1 MFSRGRFLASI
12 FLLSCFGF
20 TSSLLAQ
27 TAQITGEV
35 SDPSGAVIRGA
46 VLAIVNQQTGDAIRT
61 KTNSGGIYTAPAI
74 RPGHYSVTLSAPGFA
89 TEVVRDLSVE
99 VAAKLSLNY
108 VLHPGKVAETI
119 TVDGSGIS
127 LNTTDASVST
137 VIDRQFVA
145 NIPLNGRSFQSLLTL
160 VPGVTVVPSPFG
172 QGESGEIAVNGQRTE
187 ANNFFIDGVSANT
200 GQANG
205 YGGSPVW
212 GAGFSGATP
221 AETALGTTQSLVS
234 VDALQEF
241 RATTSTYSAEYGRTP
256 GGQFSINTRSGT
268 NQWHGSAFDYLRNG
282 AMDANDWFNNT
293 YGIAR
298 PAMHQNDFG
307 GTLGGPVFLP
317 KLYDGR
323 DKTFF
328 FFSYEGLRVQS
339 PVAAQTYDVPTL
351 AVRQNASPGFRQV
364 LDAFPLPSANGND
377 FGDGLATFI
386 GGYSNPG
393 SIDSSSLRVDH
404 TFNDRFNIFGRMYY
418 TPSSLGGR
426 YADNPSILTPVS
438 SKVKGVTLGATNLLS
453 NRMSNDLRFNLTA
466 NDQEASYSLSNYGG
480 AIPLDIGGL
489 PGMSNKDWFVFTL
502 FYENIAHVAYEP
514 QSNRQR
520 QINVTDSLTTTFGRH
535 NLKFGVDYRRLVTS
549 QTLPHLY
556 QFGYVLDETGLVT
569 EDVSSSGTFYLL
581 PVKPVYQNLS
591 LYALDE
597 WKVGPRLSLSLGLRW
612 DLNPAPKDANGNN
625 PYGITAADL
634 ATMQLAP
641 KNSDLW
647 QTRYTNFAPRVG
659 LAYQAHQ
666 GAGHE
671 TVLRAGAGLFY
682 DTGSATGSYGYN
694 GPGFS
699 SNVFAEGAF
708 PLTAAQLSSAPA
720 PVVTTPYE
728 NTVMASDPHLRSPY
742 TVQWNAAVEQTLG
755 EKQSLTLNYVA
766 SAGRRLTIQRVYEPQ
781 NDGNAAFSNGYGIY
795 LTTNGA
801 TSNYDALQASFQ
813 RRLSRGVQALLSYT
827 WSHAIDDDSSN
838 FYVYEQLRADSD
850 YDIRNNFQGAVTYDV
865 PSRIENKVGGAIL
878 NHWATDLRVSARSA
892 VPLDV
897 IGATGIDL
905 KTGAQETFHPN
916 RIPGVALYL
925 NQADAPGGRV
935 VNCEAFIANC
945 DPANLPASEGNAGRN
960 IARGFEAVQADT
972 AIRREFPIRESLG
985 LTFRAEAFNV
995 FNHAIFGNIYNQLT
1009 APSTFGY
1016 AYNMQRSQLG
1026 GLNGLYQ
1033 VGGPRSLQVSLK
1045 LHF

>member
-1 MFSRGRFLASI
+1 MLCCRRFLASI
-12 FLLSCFGF
+12 FLLTSFGV
-20 TSSLLAQ
+20 TSSLIAQ
-27 TAQITGEV
+27 TAQITGQV
-35 SDPSGAVIRGA
+35 SDPSAAVIRGA
-46 VLAIVNQQTGDAIRT
+46 VLEIVNQQTSETIRT
-61 KTNSGGIYTAPAI
+61 KTNRGGIYTALAV
-74 RPGHYSVTLSAPGFA
+74 RPGYYSVAVSAPGFA

-108 VLHPGKVAETI
+108 VLHPGSVAETV

-145 NIPLNGRSFQSLLTL
+145 NMPLNGRSFQSLLTL

-187 ANNFFIDGVSANT
+187 ANNFMIDGVSANT

-241 RATTSTYSAEYGRTP
+241 RATTSTYSAEFGRTP

-307 GTLGGPVFLP
+307 GTFGGRVFIP
-317 KLYDGR
+317 KLYDGQ

-351 AVRQNASPGFRQV
+351 AVRQNASTGFQQI
-364 LDAFPLPSANGND
+364 LDAFPMPSDNGTD

-393 SIDSSSLRVDH
+393 SVDSSSLRVDH
-404 TFNDRFNIFGRMYY
+404 TFNDHFNVFGRVYY

-426 YADNPSILTPVS
+426 YVDNPSILTPVS

-453 NRMSNDLRFNLTA
+453 NRLSNDLRFNLTA
-466 NDQEASYSLSNYGG
+466 NDQNAGYSFTNYGG
-480 AIPLDIGGL
+480 ATPLNVGGL
-489 PGMSNKDWFVFTL
+489 PGMTNNDWFVFTL

-520 QINVTDSLTTTFGRH
+520 QINVTDSLTTSLGRH
-535 NLKFGVDYRRLVTS
+535 NLKFGVDYRRLMTS

-556 QFGYVLDETGLVT
+556 QFGYVLDQTELET

-591 LYALDE
+591 LYAQDE
-597 WKVGPRLSLSLGLRW
+597 WKVDPRLSLSLGLRW

-625 PYGITAADL
+625 PYGITTANL

-641 KNSDLW
+641 KNTDLW
-647 QTRYTNFAPRVG
+647 QTRYTNFAPRAG

-666 GAGHE
+666 TAGHE
-671 TVLRAGAGLFY
+671 TVIRAGAGLFY
-682 DTGSATGSYGYN
+682 DTGSGTGSYGYN

-720 PVVTTPYE
+720 PVVIAPYE

-742 TVQWNAAVEQTLG
+742 TVQWNAAVEQALG
-755 EKQSLTLNYVA
+755 EKQNLTLNYVA
-766 SAGRRLTIQRVYEPQ
+766 SAGHRLTIQRVYEPQ
-781 NDGNAAFSNGYGIY
+781 ANGNTAFSNGYGIY

-801 TSNYDALQASFQ
+801 TSNYNSLQVSFQ
-813 RRLSRGVQALLSYT
+813 RKLSRGLQALLSYT

-850 YDIRNNFQGAVTYDV
+850 YDIRSNFQGAVTYDV
-865 PSRIENKVGGAIL
+865 PAHIENRFAGAIL

-897 IGATGIDL
+897 IGTTGIDL

-916 RIPGVALYL
+916 RIPGVPLYIS
-925 NQADAPGGRV
+925 QRGAPGGRV

-945 DPANLPASEGNAGRN
+945 NPANLPASEGNAGRN
-960 IARGFEAVQADT
+960 VARGFDAVQADT
-972 AIRREFPIRESLG
+972 AIRREFPIGEGFG

-995 FNHAIFGNIYNQLT
+995 FNHAIFGNIYNQLS

-1033 VGGPRSLQVSLK
+1033 VGGPRSLQASLK